1 MLFRVCDSSKIFH
14 IKVSKKG
21 DIRPTAKSCL
31 QPSMAMHRAV
41 TPNTKQIKTAN
52 ADERRYVYSGWWR
65 VIVI

>member
-1 MLFRVCDSSKIFH
+1 
-14 IKVSKKG
+14 
-21 DIRPTAKSCL
+21 
-31 QPSMAMHRAV
+31 MAMHRAV